1 MPELSNRALQN
12 IAPNETWNIMGRVF
26 MNPWSENNPDGIV
39 AMGIAEN
46 KLMCAFSFLSQ
57 HS

>member
-1 MPELSNRALQN
+1 MLELSNRALRN

-26 MNPWSENNPDGIV
+26 MDPWSESNPDGIV

-46 KLMCAFSFLSQ
+46 KLMCVFSF
-57 HS
+57 